1 MSTFTQQLVQKR
13 DGSKQKYSTTKI
25 ERFLADLVKLRPS
38 LTEIN
43 VPDICS
49 RVATSISS
57 NLSTAKLATYVSEV
71 CAAMTVTHWQYG
83 VLGGRILVSMLH
95 RSTTKN
101 FVECMRMLEN
111 IMEPSFVA
119 CVVAHADELNNMIQ
133 HERDY
138 QYDIMGFKTLER
150 SYLLKK
156 EGIIVERPQ
165 YILMRVAV
173 ALHGHDMEAVRETYE
188 AMSRKL
194 YTHATPTLFHAGMR
208 KQQLA
213 SCFLMTMVDDS
224 IEGIFETLKRCALIS
239 KSAGGIG
246 LSVGNVRGGGSAIRG
261 TNGVSN
267 GLAPMLRVF
276 NDTARYVDQCVL
288 PNTIIYTTDGPK
300 EIQSL
305 VNHSDSVINISGAE
319 CIQNV
324 LEHPYNG
331 SILNISTMHSIEP
344 LVITPEH
351 PIYIL
356 KDLGKAYNFTE
367 TKKRIQNGK
376 NIPCWTDAKE
386 VTVRDFIV
394 YPIPTYEIDQPAI
407 TADDCYFYGVVL
419 GDGSLPHNKSY
430 GKITLHTI
438 NKQSVLD
445 WLKIYFTQNYIEYTI
460 SVDNNTTNIR
470 WRKSVHLAIKYGDVY
485 DSNKNKHVGSKW
497 LNLPLA
503 KAKYIVKGLIDTDGC
518 LHKEIV
524 FDSTSRQ
531 MIESVRYIL
540 LRMSVLTSGYI
551 RDRRGESHVTSAGRV
566 ITNQGLPPAYTLRIP
581 KVKVVCDL
589 VEYSEVGRFT
599 KFFEYDGYLYSRVK
613 SISTQK
619 YDGILYDL
627 QMKNEHVYITHNGMI
642 HNGGGKRKGSF
653 AMFLEPHHPDI
664 LEFLELKKN
673 HGVDAEK
680 ARDLFYGLWISDL
693 FMQRVK
699 DNQPWSVICPTQCPG
714 LQDAVG
720 DNYTQLY
727 EQCEANGNVVKTFDT
742 AREVWFAI
750 IDSQIETGTPY
761 MMYKDHANRKSNQ
774 QNLGT
779 IRGSNLCCEIIEYTS
794 PDETAVCTLAS
805 IALPEFCSP
814 SGFNFTELE
823 RVTRLVTRNLNR
835 TIDVN
840 WYPIEQ
846 ARTSNMKHRPIGI
859 GVQGLADCFQIL
871 HQPYDSPAARQLN
884 KDIFETIYYSALSES
899 IALAKKDGT
908 YSTYQG
914 SPFSQGRTQ
923 IELWGATASDA
934 RHPWSTLKQELFQY
948 GTRNSLLTAPMP
960 TASTASI
967 LGNTESFEPRTSN
980 LYTRR
985 VLSGEY
991 IVINRYLQQTL
1002 AARGLWS
1009 EDMGR
1014 KLIAHR
1020 GSVASIAEI
1029 PADIKQVYRTVWEIS
1044 QRSIIDMAA
1053 DRGVYIDQSQS
1064 LNIHVEE
1071 PTRAVMTSIHFH
1083 SWSKGLK
1090 TGQYYLRSQ
1099 PKAKALQF
1107 TVQVKKE
1114 DECIMC
1120 SA

>member
-1 MSTFTQQLVQKR
+1 MSTYIQQFVEKR
-13 DGSKQKYSTTKI
+13 NGSKQQYSTPKI
-25 ERFLADLVKLRPS
+25 QRFLTDLIQIQPHLA
-38 LTEIN
+38 EIK
-43 VPDICS
+43 VAQICS
-49 RVATSISS
+49 RVKTSISS
-57 NLSTAKLATYVSEV
+57 DMSTCELAVYVSEV
-71 CAAMTVTHWQYG
+71 CAAMTVTQWQYG

-111 IMEPSFVA
+111 ILEPSFVA
-119 CVVAHADELNNMIQ
+119 TCVAHADELNTMIQ
-133 HERDY
+133 HDRDY

-165 YILMRVAV
+165 YMLMRVAV
-173 ALHGHDMEAVRETYE
+173 ALHGHDMTAVRETYE
-188 AMSRKL
+188 ATSCKL

-246 LSVGNVRGGGSAIRG
+246 LSIGNVRGGGSSIRG

-276 NDTARYVDQCVL
+276 NDTARYVDQ
-288 PNTIIYTTDGPK
+288 
-300 EIQSL
+300 
-305 VNHSDSVINISGAE
+305 
-319 CIQNV
+319 
-324 LEHPYNG
+324 
-331 SILNISTMHSIEP
+331 
-344 LVITPEH
+344 
-351 PIYIL
+351 
-356 KDLGKAYNFTE
+356 
-367 TKKRIQNGK
+367 
-376 NIPCWTDAKE
+376 
-386 VTVRDFIV
+386 
-394 YPIPTYEIDQPAI
+394 
-407 TADDCYFYGVVL
+407 
-419 GDGSLPHNKSY
+419 
-430 GKITLHTI
+430 
-438 NKQSVLD
+438 
-445 WLKIYFTQNYIEYTI
+445 
-460 SVDNNTTNIR
+460 
-470 WRKSVHLAIKYGDVY
+470 
-485 DSNKNKHVGSKW
+485 
-497 LNLPLA
+497 
-503 KAKYIVKGLIDTDGC
+503 
-518 LHKEIV
+518 
-524 FDSTSRQ
+524 
-531 MIESVRYIL
+531 
-540 LRMSVLTSGYI
+540 
-551 RDRRGESHVTSAGRV
+551 
-566 ITNQGLPPAYTLRIP
+566 
-581 KVKVVCDL
+581 
-589 VEYSEVGRFT
+589 
-599 KFFEYDGYLYSRVK
+599 
-613 SISTQK
+613 
-619 YDGILYDL
+619 
-627 QMKNEHVYITHNGMI
+627 
-642 HNGGGKRKGSF
+642 GGGKRKGSF

-727 EQCEANGNVVKTFDT
+727 EQCEASGNVVKTFDT

-899 IALAKKDGT
+899 IALAKKDGA

-923 IELWGATASDA
+923 IELWGATASDT
-934 RHPWSTLKQELFQY
+934 RHPWSTLKQQLSQY

-1002 AARGLWS
+1002 ATRGLWS
-1009 EDMGR
+1009 EEMGR

-1020 GSVASIAEI
+1020 GSIQAIVEI
-1029 PADIKQVYRTVWEIS
+1029 PDDIKQVYRTVWEIS

-1053 DRGVYIDQSQS
+1053 DRGIYIDQSQS

-1071 PTRAVMTSIHFH
+1071 PNRAVMTSIHFH

-1107 TVQVKKE
+1107 TVQVEKE
-1114 DECIMC
+1114 EECIMC

>member
-1 MSTFTQQLVQKR
+1 MSTIIQQIVQKR
-13 DGSKQKYSTTKI
+13 DGSKQQYSTTKI
-25 ERFLADLVKLRPS
+25 QKFLVDLCKIQPTLN
-38 LTEIN
+38 N
-43 VPDICS
+43 VDIAQICS
-49 RVATSISS
+49 RVKTS
-57 NLSTAKLATYVSEV
+57 LPVTMPTHKLAVYVSEV

-95 RSTTKN
+95 RSTTRN

-111 IMEPSFVA
+111 ILEPTFVTT
-119 CVVAHADELNNMIQ
+119 CVEHADELNSMIR
-133 HERDY
+133 HDRDY

-165 YILMRVAV
+165 YMLMRVAV
-173 ALHGHDMEAVRETYE
+173 ALHGHDMESVRETYE

-246 LSVGNVRGGGSAIRG
+246 LSVGNVRGGGSSIRG

-276 NDTARYVDQCVL
+276 NDTARYVDQ
-288 PNTIIYTTDGPK
+288 
-300 EIQSL
+300 
-305 VNHSDSVINISGAE
+305 
-319 CIQNV
+319 
-324 LEHPYNG
+324 
-331 SILNISTMHSIEP
+331 
-344 LVITPEH
+344 
-351 PIYIL
+351 
-356 KDLGKAYNFTE
+356 
-367 TKKRIQNGK
+367 
-376 NIPCWTDAKE
+376 
-386 VTVRDFIV
+386 
-394 YPIPTYEIDQPAI
+394 
-407 TADDCYFYGVVL
+407 
-419 GDGSLPHNKSY
+419 
-430 GKITLHTI
+430 
-438 NKQSVLD
+438 
-445 WLKIYFTQNYIEYTI
+445 
-460 SVDNNTTNIR
+460 
-470 WRKSVHLAIKYGDVY
+470 
-485 DSNKNKHVGSKW
+485 
-497 LNLPLA
+497 
-503 KAKYIVKGLIDTDGC
+503 
-518 LHKEIV
+518 
-524 FDSTSRQ
+524 
-531 MIESVRYIL
+531 
-540 LRMSVLTSGYI
+540 
-551 RDRRGESHVTSAGRV
+551 
-566 ITNQGLPPAYTLRIP
+566 
-581 KVKVVCDL
+581 
-589 VEYSEVGRFT
+589 
-599 KFFEYDGYLYSRVK
+599 
-613 SISTQK
+613 
-619 YDGILYDL
+619 
-627 QMKNEHVYITHNGMI
+627 
-642 HNGGGKRKGSF
+642 GGGKRKGSF

-673 HGVDAEK
+673 HGIDAEK

-727 EQCEANGNVVKTFDT
+727 EECESKGNVVKTFES

-779 IRGSNLCCEIIEYTS
+779 IRGSNLCCEIVEYTS
-794 PDETAVCTLAS
+794 PEEAAVCTLAS
-805 IALPEFCSP
+805 IALPEFCAQT
-814 SGFNFTELE
+814 GFNFVELE
-823 RVTRLVTRNLNR
+823 RVARLVTRNLNR

-840 WYPIEQ
+840 WYPIQQ
-846 ARTSNMKHRPIGI
+846 AFTSNMKHRPIGI

-871 HQPYDSPAARQLN
+871 HMPYDSPTARQLN
-884 KDIFETIYYSALSES
+884 KNIFETIYYSALSES
-899 IALAKKDGT
+899 IALAKEEGT
-908 YSTYQG
+908 YATYKG

-923 IELWGATASDA
+923 IELWGATTSDA
-934 RHPWSTLKQELFQY
+934 RHPWSSLKQQLLKH

-1020 GSVASIAEI
+1020 GSVANIAEI
-1029 PADIKQVYRTVWEIS
+1029 PDDIKQVYRTVWEIS

-1053 DRGVYIDQSQS
+1053 DRGIYIDQSQS

-1071 PTRAVMTSIHFH
+1071 PTRAIMTSIHFH
-1083 SWSKGLK
+1083 TWSKGLK

-1107 TVQVKKE
+1107 TVNVQKE

>member
-1 MSTFTQQLVQKR
+1 MSAVIPQLVQKR
-13 DGSKQKYSTTKI
+13 DGSKQQYSATKL
-25 ERFLADLVKLRPS
+25 ERFLS
-38 LTEIN
+38 TLTQKERVLGEID
-43 VPDICS
+43 VSKICV
-49 RVATSISS
+49 RVTPSISS
-57 NLSTAKLATYVSEV
+57 EMCTRALAIYVAEV

-101 FVECMRMLEN
+101 FVDCMRMLEN
-111 IMEPSFVA
+111 ILSPSFVA
-119 CVVAHADELNNMIQ
+119 TCMAHADELNTMIVQ
-133 HERDY
+133 EHDY

-156 EGIIVERPQ
+156 EGVVVERPQ
-165 YILMRVAV
+165 YMLMRVAV
-173 ALHGHDMEAVRETYE
+173 ALHGPDMEAVRETYE
-188 AMSRKL
+188 AMSRQL

-276 NDTARYVDQCVL
+276 NDTARYVDQ
-288 PNTIIYTTDGPK
+288 
-300 EIQSL
+300 
-305 VNHSDSVINISGAE
+305 
-319 CIQNV
+319 
-324 LEHPYNG
+324 
-331 SILNISTMHSIEP
+331 
-344 LVITPEH
+344 
-351 PIYIL
+351 
-356 KDLGKAYNFTE
+356 
-367 TKKRIQNGK
+367 
-376 NIPCWTDAKE
+376 
-386 VTVRDFIV
+386 
-394 YPIPTYEIDQPAI
+394 
-407 TADDCYFYGVVL
+407 
-419 GDGSLPHNKSY
+419 
-430 GKITLHTI
+430 
-438 NKQSVLD
+438 
-445 WLKIYFTQNYIEYTI
+445 
-460 SVDNNTTNIR
+460 
-470 WRKSVHLAIKYGDVY
+470 
-485 DSNKNKHVGSKW
+485 
-497 LNLPLA
+497 
-503 KAKYIVKGLIDTDGC
+503 
-518 LHKEIV
+518 
-524 FDSTSRQ
+524 
-531 MIESVRYIL
+531 
-540 LRMSVLTSGYI
+540 
-551 RDRRGESHVTSAGRV
+551 
-566 ITNQGLPPAYTLRIP
+566 
-581 KVKVVCDL
+581 
-589 VEYSEVGRFT
+589 
-599 KFFEYDGYLYSRVK
+599 
-613 SISTQK
+613 
-619 YDGILYDL
+619 
-627 QMKNEHVYITHNGMI
+627 
-642 HNGGGKRKGSF
+642 GGGKRKGSF

-699 DNQPWSVICPTQCPG
+699 ENEPWSVICPTQCPR

-720 DNYTQLY
+720 EDYKRLY
-727 EQCEANGNVVKTFDT
+727 EECEANGTVIKTFDT
-742 AREVWFAI
+742 AREIWFAI

-761 MMYKDHANRKSNQ
+761 MMYKDHCNRKSNQ

-805 IALPEFCSP
+805 LALPEFCSTD
-814 SGFNFTELE
+814 SFNFVELE

-840 WYPIEQ
+840 WYPLEQ

-859 GVQGLADCFQIL
+859 GVQGLADCFQIM
-871 HQPYDSPAARQLN
+871 HYPYDSDQARTLN
-884 KDIFETIYYSALSES
+884 KHIFETIYYSALSES

-908 YSTYQG
+908 YSTYVG
-914 SPFSQGRTQ
+914 SPLSKGQTQ
-923 IELWGATASDA
+923 IELWETQTNDI
-934 RHPWSTLKQELFQY
+934 RHPWTVLKQELAQY
-948 GTRNSLLTAPMP
+948 GARNSLLTAPMP

-991 IVINRYLQQTL
+991 IVINRYLQQRL

-1009 EDMGR
+1009 ENMGR

-1020 GSVASIAEI
+1020 GSIQAITEI
-1029 PADIKQVYRTVWEIS
+1029 PDDIKQVYRTVWEIS

-1053 DRGVYIDQSQS
+1053 DRGIYIDQSQS

-1083 SWSKGLK
+1083 TWSKGLK

-1107 TVQVKKE
+1107 TVQVEKE
-1114 DECIMC
+1114 EECLMC

>member
-1 MSTFTQQLVQKR
+1 MSAVIPQLVQKR
-13 DGSKQKYSTTKI
+13 DGSKQQYSATKL
-25 ERFLADLVKLRPS
+25 ERFLS
-38 LTEIN
+38 TLTQKERVLGEID
-43 VPDICS
+43 VSKICV
-49 RVATSISS
+49 RVTSSISS
-57 NLSTAKLATYVSEV
+57 EMCTRALAIYVAEV

-101 FVECMRMLEN
+101 FVDCMRMLEN
-111 IMEPSFVA
+111 ILSPSFVA
-119 CVVAHADELNNMIQ
+119 TCMAHADELNTMIVQ
-133 HERDY
+133 EHDY

-156 EGIIVERPQ
+156 EGVVVERPQ
-165 YILMRVAV
+165 YMLMRVAV
-173 ALHGHDMEAVRETYE
+173 ALHGPDMEAVRETYE
-188 AMSRKL
+188 AMSRQL

-246 LSVGNVRGGGSAIRG
+246 LSVGNVRGGGSAIHG

-276 NDTARYVDQCVL
+276 NDTARYVDQ
-288 PNTIIYTTDGPK
+288 
-300 EIQSL
+300 
-305 VNHSDSVINISGAE
+305 
-319 CIQNV
+319 
-324 LEHPYNG
+324 
-331 SILNISTMHSIEP
+331 
-344 LVITPEH
+344 
-351 PIYIL
+351 
-356 KDLGKAYNFTE
+356 
-367 TKKRIQNGK
+367 
-376 NIPCWTDAKE
+376 
-386 VTVRDFIV
+386 
-394 YPIPTYEIDQPAI
+394 
-407 TADDCYFYGVVL
+407 
-419 GDGSLPHNKSY
+419 
-430 GKITLHTI
+430 
-438 NKQSVLD
+438 
-445 WLKIYFTQNYIEYTI
+445 
-460 SVDNNTTNIR
+460 
-470 WRKSVHLAIKYGDVY
+470 
-485 DSNKNKHVGSKW
+485 
-497 LNLPLA
+497 
-503 KAKYIVKGLIDTDGC
+503 
-518 LHKEIV
+518 
-524 FDSTSRQ
+524 
-531 MIESVRYIL
+531 
-540 LRMSVLTSGYI
+540 
-551 RDRRGESHVTSAGRV
+551 
-566 ITNQGLPPAYTLRIP
+566 
-581 KVKVVCDL
+581 
-589 VEYSEVGRFT
+589 
-599 KFFEYDGYLYSRVK
+599 
-613 SISTQK
+613 
-619 YDGILYDL
+619 
-627 QMKNEHVYITHNGMI
+627 
-642 HNGGGKRKGSF
+642 GGGKRKGSF

-699 DNQPWSVICPTQCPG
+699 ENEPWSVICPTQCPR

-720 DNYTQLY
+720 EDYKRLY
-727 EQCEANGNVVKTFDT
+727 EECEANGTVIKTFDT
-742 AREVWFAI
+742 AREIWFAI

-761 MMYKDHANRKSNQ
+761 MMYKDHCNRKSNQ

-805 IALPEFCSP
+805 LALPEFCSTD
-814 SGFNFTELE
+814 SFNFVELE

-840 WYPIEQ
+840 WYPLEQ

-859 GVQGLADCFQIL
+859 GVQGLADCFQIM
-871 HQPYDSPAARQLN
+871 HYPYDSDQARTLN
-884 KDIFETIYYSALSES
+884 KHIFETIYYSALSES

-908 YSTYQG
+908 YSTYVG
-914 SPFSQGRTQ
+914 SPLSKGQTQ
-923 IELWGATASDA
+923 IELWETQTNDI
-934 RHPWSTLKQELFQY
+934 RHPWTVLKQELAQY
-948 GTRNSLLTAPMP
+948 GARNSLLTAPMP

-991 IVINRYLQQTL
+991 IVINRYLQQRL

-1009 EDMGR
+1009 ENMGR

-1020 GSVASIAEI
+1020 GSIQAITEI
-1029 PADIKQVYRTVWEIS
+1029 PDDIKQVYRTVWEIS

-1053 DRGVYIDQSQS
+1053 DRGIYIDQSQS

-1083 SWSKGLK
+1083 TWSKGLK

-1107 TVQVKKE
+1107 TVQVEKE
-1114 DECIMC
+1114 EECLMC